1 MSSAPARGRQQ
12 LERLAATRE
21 RQMLMRSLL
30 RRMAW
35 EVDPQYA
42 RLTVLAHEL
51 DVKLQTVLRWIT
63 VGRTT
68 TTRARALN
76 RRFGDALADIATLT
90 GTPQ

>member
-1 MSSAPARGRQQ
+1 
-12 LERLAATRE
+12 
-21 RQMLMRSLL
+21 MRAL
-30 RRMAW
+30 

-42 RLTVLAHEL
+42 RLTVLAHEM
-51 DVKLQTVLRWIT
+51 DVNLQTVLRWIT

-90 GTPQ
+90 TGSAR